1 MFSRGSHRTR
11 RVHRQEDKLMA
22 SIPVL
27 TSKDSQQAVVTAL
40 QRDGCVVVT
49 GVIDESI
56 RRAVADELGPYLQ
69 RADENAATDRK
80 SKYYIDT
87 AGFYPGHTKRVTAL
101 LGKSRTAGKLA
112 LNPIVLGTCD
122 AVLKPNCAQYHLHV
136 GSALAVGPGATT
148 QVLHREDDLFPFFK
162 LPRPNLV
169 LASMW
174 AITDFTAANGATN
187 LVPGSHLWP
196 EGRTAE
202 PGEIA
207 AGEMPAGSVLMW
219 MGGTLHG
226 AGANTSDGWRFGI
239 FLSYSLGWLRQEENQ
254 FLDVPPSL
262 ARTLPKELRDLVGYK
277 MHHGLGFA
285 EIPDDRIG

>member
-1 MFSRGSHRTR
+1 
-11 RVHRQEDKLMA
+11 MA

-27 TSKDSQQAVVTAL
+27 SSTEPQEKVTAAL
-40 QRDGCVVVT
+40 ERDGCVVVT
-49 GVIDESI
+49 GAIDESM
-56 RRAVADELGPYLQ
+56 RRAVADELRPHLE
-69 RADENAATDRK
+69 RADENAATDRT
-80 SKYYIDT
+80 SKYYVDT
-87 AGFYPGHTKRVTAL
+87 AGFYSGHTKRITAL
-101 LGKSRTAGKLA
+101 LGKSPTVGKLA
-112 LNPIVLGTCD
+112 LHPIVLGACD
-122 AVLKPNCAQYHLHV
+122 ATLGPNCAQYHLHV

-148 QVLHREDDLFPFFK
+148 QVLHREDDLFAFFK

-207 AGEMPAGSVLMW
+207 SGEMPAGSVLMW

-226 AGANTSDGWRFGI
+226 AGANTSDQWRFGI

-254 FLDVPPSL
+254 YLDVPPAL
-262 ARTLPKELRDLVGYK
+262 ARKLPKELRDLVGYR
-277 MHHGLGFA
+277 MHRGLGFA
-285 EIPDDRIG
+285 EITDERIA

>member
-1 MFSRGSHRTR
+1 VLRK
-11 RVHRQEDKLMA
+11 EDALMA

-27 TSKDSQQAVVTAL
+27 TSSDSQEAVAAAL
-40 QRDGCVVVT
+40 RRDGCVVVT
-49 GVIDESI
+49 GVIDEAL
-56 RRAVADELGPYLQ
+56 RRTVADELAPYLQ
-69 RADENAATDRK
+69 RADENAATDRT
-80 SKYYIDT
+80 SKYFIDT
-87 AGFYPGHTKRVTAL
+87 AGFYSGHTKRITAL
-101 LGKSRTAGKLA
+101 LGKSQAAGRLA
-112 LNPIVLGTCD
+112 LHPAVLGACD
-122 AVLKPNCAQYHLHV
+122 VVLKPNCAQYHLHV
-136 GSALAVGPGATT
+136 GSALVVGPGATT

-196 EGRTAE
+196 EGRKAL
-202 PGEIA
+202 PGEVA
-207 AGEMPAGSVLMW
+207 SGEMAAGSVLMW

-226 AGANTSDGWRFGI
+226 AGANTSDRWRFGV

-254 FLDVPPSL
+254 YLDVPPSL

-277 MHHGLGFA
+277 MHQGLGFA
-285 EIPDDRIG
+285 EVPEDRIG

>member
-1 MFSRGSHRTR
+1 
-11 RVHRQEDKLMA
+11 MA
-22 SIPVL
+22 SIPVMAA
-27 TSKDSQQAVVTAL
+27 TQPREAIAAAL
-40 QRDGCVVVT
+40 ERDGCVVVT
-49 GVIDESI
+49 GVIGEAV
-56 RRAVADELGPYLQ
+56 RRAVAQELAPHLQ
-69 RADENAATDRK
+69 HADENAATDRK
-80 SKYYIDT
+80 SKYFIET

-101 LGKSRTAGKLA
+101 LGKSQTVGTLA
-112 LNPIVLGTCD
+112 LSPIVLGACD
-122 AVLKPNCAQYHLHV
+122 AILKPNCAQYHLHV
-136 GSALAVGPGATT
+136 GSALVVGPGATT

-174 AITDFTAANGATN
+174 AISDFTAANGATN

-226 AGANTSDGWRFGI
+226 AGANTSDGWRFGV

-254 FLDVPPSL
+254 FLDVPPAL
-262 ARTLPKELRDLVGYK
+262 ARRLPKELRDLVGYK
-277 MHHGLGFA
+277 MHRGLGFA
-285 EIPDDRIG
+285 EIPDGGVA